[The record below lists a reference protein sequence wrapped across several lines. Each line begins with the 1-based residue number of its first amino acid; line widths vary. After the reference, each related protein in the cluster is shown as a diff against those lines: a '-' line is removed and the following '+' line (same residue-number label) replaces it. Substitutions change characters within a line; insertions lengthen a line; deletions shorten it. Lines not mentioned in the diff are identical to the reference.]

1 MVILKLFRIRNKKMA
16 AVAPMRRKPD
26 YLPNEPFLRH
36 ATNHT
41 AGDISTNEMS
51 PAGLSS
57 NVRQRLIAI
66 TS

>member
-1 MVILKLFRIRNKKMA
+1 MA

-26 YLPNEPFLRH
+26 YLPIEPFLRH

-41 AGDISTNEMS
+41 AGDISTKEMPS
-51 PAGLSS
+51 AGLSS
-57 NVRQRLIAI
+57 NVGQRLIAI